1 MTPIIVLEENTANK
15 IAAGEVVERPASV
28 VKEIVENSLD
38 AGATSIDIEIR
49 EGGKEYLRIVD
60 NGHGIPPEEVP
71 LAFERHATSKI
82 RSADDL
88 FRIVTLGF
96 RGEALPSIAAV
107 SELEMVTRPKKLP
120 WEQIAFSG
128 GRRTRLE
135 SVGAPP
141 GTAVTVQRL
150 FFNTPAR
157 YKFLNQAASERRY
170 VFDIVGRLALANPNV
185 RFRLVSDGKRS
196 LLRRVTATWSVM
208 WSIYGSRIGKHL
220 VPVYRESGY
229 LTISGYICKPKF
241 TGAIGRH
248 RHSLSTGGSLKAL
261 LASAMERATKP
272 CFPGAV
278 FPSECWH

>member
-107 SELEMVTRPKKLP
+107 SELEMVTRTQEAPMGTL
-120 WEQIAFSG
+120 IAFSG
-128 GRRTRLE
+128 GRRIRLE
-135 SVGAPP
+135 SVGAPI

-170 VFDIVGRLALANPNV
+170 VFEIVGQLA
-185 RFRLVSDGKRS
+185 
-196 LLRRVTATWSVM
+196 
-208 WSIYGSRIGKHL
+208 
-220 VPVYRESGY
+220 
-229 LTISGYICKPKF
+229 
-241 TGAIGRH
+241 
-248 RHSLSTGGSLKAL
+248 
-261 LASAMERATKP
+261 
-272 CFPGAV
+272 
-278 FPSECWH
+278 